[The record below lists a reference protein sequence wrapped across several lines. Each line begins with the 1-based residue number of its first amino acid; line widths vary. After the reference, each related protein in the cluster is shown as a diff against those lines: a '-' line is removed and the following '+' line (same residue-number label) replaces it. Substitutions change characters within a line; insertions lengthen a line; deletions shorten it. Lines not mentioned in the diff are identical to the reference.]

1 MAKHHIQ
8 VLELESLQYS
18 IYRFRDFLGR
28 ESQAIDVR
36 VFRLKVNFGRD
47 DQGFSRE
54 SMFLEDP
61 PVLLFTLA
69 CSIALGRVEEVD
81 AIIIGY
87 LDNLGVDFLLLR
99 RVFAE
104 PVSEAKHRD
113 LETRFAEEPVFHFG
127 FGLHGKIFKL

>member
-1 MAKHHIQ
+1 M
-8 VLELESLQYS
+8 
-18 IYRFRDFLGR
+18 
-28 ESQAIDVR
+28 R